1 MRSIRRGWIGEWSTA
16 TSDGDPF
23 AGLTRLRLDGGEAM
37 GSEERQRRD
46 QIKVRVSD
54 DEKKIIQEKAKAFGY
69 QSSTAALLR
78 DLALGIEPKSTLDQQ
93 AVLDLLKVNA
103 DLGRL
108 GGLLKHWLQ
117 AKGAKPSEVIEIR
130 SLMDDLVQTQK
141 LLRKKVLSL

>member
-1 MRSIRRGWIGEWSTA
+1 MVHRRCAAATHSHALLACGST
-16 TSDGDPF
+16 GKI
-23 AGLTRLRLDGGEAM
+23 M
-37 GSEERQRRD
+37 GSNTRKRQQ

-54 DEKKIIQEKAKAFGY
+54 DEKEKIEAKAQAFGY
-69 QSSTAALLR
+69 ATSTAALLR

-117 AKGAKPSEVIEIR
+117 AKGAKPEVAIQIN
-130 SLMDDLVQTQK
+130 SLLDDLQRTQK
-141 LLRKKVLSL
+141 MLREKVLAL

>member
-1 MRSIRRGWIGEWSTA
+1 
-16 TSDGDPF
+16 
-23 AGLTRLRLDGGEAM
+23 M

-130 SLMDDLVQTQK
+130 TLMDDLVQTQK